1 MPRKNTPNSAPILVH
16 KNNSVIPG
24 ATNPDYI
31 KENIQIFN
39 FSLTNEEM
47 QPMRSLNKEERF
59 FNTTLEEVEKI
70 VWDTKL

>member
-1 MPRKNTPNSAPILVH
+1 MPRKNTPNSAPILVQ

-47 QPMRSLNKEERF
+47 QQMRSLNKEERF
-59 FNTTLEEVEKI
+59 FNTTLEEVEKM